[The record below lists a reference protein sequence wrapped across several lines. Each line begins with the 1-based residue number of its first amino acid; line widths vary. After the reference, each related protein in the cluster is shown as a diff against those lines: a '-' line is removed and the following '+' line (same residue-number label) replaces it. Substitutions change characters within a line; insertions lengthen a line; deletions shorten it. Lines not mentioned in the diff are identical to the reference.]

1 MQKTPPN
8 PPKTSRR
15 FHGNGAFIPVT
26 GKSEEKKAFHNM
38 LIDILCSVRLIHFLS
53 EPFDKWPTWAPNET
67 SVSRRVRNFLTFHQP
82 HVVC

>member
-1 MQKTPPN
+1 MQKTPPI
-8 PPKTSRR
+8 PRR
-15 FHGNGAFIPVT
+15 QVASPWQRGVHPVT

-38 LIDILCSVRLIHFLS
+38 LIDILCSIRLIHSLS
-53 EPFDKWPTWAPNET
+53 LEAFDKWPTWAPNET